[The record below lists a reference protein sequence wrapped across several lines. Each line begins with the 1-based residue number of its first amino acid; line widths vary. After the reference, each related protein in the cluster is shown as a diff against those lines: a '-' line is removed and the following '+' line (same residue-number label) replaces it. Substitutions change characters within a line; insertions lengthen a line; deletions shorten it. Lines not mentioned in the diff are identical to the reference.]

1 MQLPN
6 LGSPASAKL
15 FVFLSSPVSIKFV
28 IVVIIIIFFSQAWI
42 IFFFF
47 LMFLHFICLKKFS

>member
-15 FVFLSSPVSIKFV
+15 FVFLAAQCLSNLLLLLLLL
-28 IVVIIIIFFSQAWI
+28 FFSAKRRS
-42 IFFFF
+42 IFYF
-47 LMFLHFICLKKFS
+47 LCFYILYV

>member
-15 FVFLSSPVSIKFV
+15 FVFLATQCLSNLLSLLLLF
-28 IVVIIIIFFSQAWI
+28 FFSAKRRS
-42 IFFFF
+42 IFYFF
-47 LMFLHFICLKKFS
+47 MFLHFICLKKFS